1 EVADARRQEAE
12 KANRAAEETLA
23 DLYTNL
29 GLAADE
35 RDDAARAILWFAQAA
50 RQSRGDPE
58 RERANRVRCRTWSR
72 RCCTPVGALQ
82 VPATPGEIRFHPSG
96 GDLLVFGV
104 RGGRHVLDLEQEAE
118 WPLLEERSLGAAA
131 WNPDGTWLA
140 AGHANGEVEI
150 VRFPSGERLHRLTHP
165 GPVRALA
172 FSPDGHY

>member
-35 RDDAARAILWFAQAA
+35 RDDAARAVLWFAQAA

-58 RERANRVRCRTWSR
+58 RERANRVRCRAWR
-72 RCCTPVGALQ
+72 RRWAMAVGALQ
-82 VPATPGEIRFHPSG
+82 GPGTPGEIRFHPSG
-96 GDLLVFGV
+96 GYLLVLGV
-104 RGGRHVLDLEQEAE
+104 RGGRHLLDLEHEAE
-118 WPLLEERSLGAAA
+118 LPLLDERSLGAAA
-131 WNPDGTWLA
+131 WNPDGTLLA

-150 VRFPSGERLHRLTHP
+150 FRFPSGERLHR
-165 GPVRALA
+165 
-172 FSPDGHY
+172 